1 MSAPPERSS
10 IFQNS
15 SRSFCV
21 QIEAYFDTGTST
33 VSYLVLDADSKRC
46 ALIDSVLD
54 YDPKSG
60 RTRTTNADRLVARVR
75 ELGAT
80 VDWILET
87 HAHADHLSAAAYLK
101 EMLGG
106 RTGIGEQIAQVQA
119 IFGLLFN
126 AGQAFATDGRQ
137 FDRLFADGDT
147 FSVGKLGF
155 QVMHTPGH
163 TPACVSY
170 LVSDGEEQTVF
181 VGDTLFMP
189 DTGTARC
196 DFPGGDARR
205 LYRSIHRLLELPE
218 QTRLFLCHDYPPN
231 ERDVTFVTTVDDQRR
246 GNIHVRDGLSEEGF
260 VALRTQ
266 RDATLEM
273 PVLLLPAIQVNMR
286 CGAFPEPEENG
297 VRYLK
302 IPLNAV

>member
-1 MSAPPERSS
+1 M
-10 IFQNS
+10 
-15 SRSFCV
+15 

-33 VSYLVLDADSKRC
+33 VSYLVLDPDSKRC

-101 EMLGG
+101 KMLGG
-106 RTGIGEQIAQVQA
+106 QTGIGEQIAQVQA
-119 IFGLLFN
+119 IFGQIFN
-126 AGQAFATDGRQ
+126 AGPAFATDGRQ
-137 FDRLFADGDT
+137 FDRLFADGDN
-147 FSVGKLGF
+147 FSTGRLNF

-170 LVSDGEEQTVF
+170 LVSDGEEQAVF

-196 DFPGGDARR
+196 DFPGGDART
-205 LYRSIHRLLELPE
+205 LYRSIRRLLELPE
-218 QTRLFLCHDYPPN
+218 QTRLYLCHDYPPN
-231 ERDVTFVTTVDDQRR
+231 AREVTYVTTVGDQRR
-246 GNIHVRDGLSEEGF
+246 GNIHVRDGLGEDDF
-260 VALRTQ
+260 VALRTR

-286 CGAFPEPEENG
+286 CGAFPEPEDNG

-302 IPLNAV
+302 IPLNAL

>member
-15 SRSFCV
+15 SRSLCV

-33 VSYLVLDADSKRC
+33 VSYLVLGPDSKRC

-60 RTRTTNADRLVARVR
+60 RTRTSNADRLVARVR
-75 ELGAT
+75 ELGTT

-101 EMLGG
+101 KMLGG
-106 RTGIGEQIAQVQA
+106 QTGIGEQIAQVQA
-119 IFGLLFN
+119 IFGQIFN
-126 AGQAFATDGRQ
+126 AGPAFATDGRQ
-137 FDRLFADGDT
+137 FDRLFADGDN
-147 FSVGKLGF
+147 FSTGRLNF

-170 LVSDGEEQTVF
+170 LVSDGEEQAVF

-196 DFPGGDARR
+196 DFPGGDART
-205 LYRSIHRLLELPE
+205 LYRSIRRLLELPE
-218 QTRLFLCHDYPPN
+218 QTRLYLCHDYPPN
-231 ERDVTFVTTVDDQRR
+231 AREVTYVTTVGDQRR
-246 GNIHVRDGLSEEGF
+246 GNIHVRDGLGEDDF
-260 VALRTQ
+260 VALRTR

-286 CGAFPEPEENG
+286 CGAFPEPEDNG

-302 IPLNAV
+302 IPLNSL

>member
-1 MSAPPERSS
+1 M
-10 IFQNS
+10 
-15 SRSFCV
+15 
-21 QIEAYFDTGTST
+21 QIEAFFDTGTST
-33 VSYLVLDADSKRC
+33 FSYLVLDPDSRRC

-60 RTRTTNADRLVARVR
+60 RTRTTNADRLIARVR

-101 EMLGG
+101 ETLGG
-106 RTGIGEQIAQVQA
+106 RTGIGDQITQVQT
-119 IFGLLFN
+119 IFGRLFN
-126 AGQAFATDGRQ
+126 AGSAFATDGSQ
-137 FDRLFADGDT
+137 FDHLFADGEN
-147 FSVGKLGF
+147 FSTGKLNF
-155 QVMHTPGH
+155 QVMRTPGH

-170 LVSDGEEQTVF
+170 LVSDGAELAVF

-196 DFPGGDARR
+196 DFPGGDART
-205 LYRSIHRLLELPE
+205 LYRSIRHLLELPE
-218 QTRLFLCHDYPPN
+218 QTRLHLCHDYPPN
-231 ERDVTFVTTVDDQRR
+231 AREVTFVTTVGEQRR
-246 GNIHVRDGLSEEGF
+246 ANIHVRDGLGEDDF
-260 VALRTQ
+260 VALRTR

-273 PVLLLPAIQVNMR
+273 PVLLLPAIQINMR
-286 CGAFPEPEENG
+286 CGAFPEPEDNG

-302 IPLNAV
+302 IPLNAL

>member
-1 MSAPPERSS
+1 M
-10 IFQNS
+10 
-15 SRSFCV
+15 
-21 QIEAYFDTGTST
+21 QIEAFFDSATST
-33 VSYLVLDADSKRC
+33 FSYLVFDPDSKRC

-60 RTRTTNADRLVARVR
+60 RTRTTSADRLVARVR

-101 EMLGG
+101 KALGG
-106 RTGIGEQIAQVQA
+106 NTAIGEQITQVQA
-119 IFGLLFN
+119 IFGQLFN
-126 AGQAFATDGRQ
+126 AGAAFATDGRQ
-137 FDRLFADGDT
+137 FDRLFANGDT
-147 FSVGKLGF
+147 FWTGKLNF

-170 LVSDGEEQTVF
+170 LVSDGEQQAVF

-205 LYRSIHRLLELPE
+205 LYRSIRHLLELPE
-218 QTRLFLCHDYPPN
+218 QTKLYLCHDYPPDA
-231 ERDVTFVTTVDDQRR
+231 RAITFVTTVGDQRR
-246 GNIHVRDGLSEEGF
+246 ANIHVRDGFGEDDF
-260 VALRTQ
+260 VALRTR

-286 CGAFPEPEENG
+286 CGEFPEPEDNG

-302 IPLNAV
+302 IPLNAM

>member
-1 MSAPPERSS
+1 M
-10 IFQNS
+10 
-15 SRSFCV
+15 

-33 VSYLVLDADSKRC
+33 VSYLVLDPDSKRC

-75 ELGAT
+75 GLGAT

-101 EMLGG
+101 KMLGG
-106 RTGIGEQIAQVQA
+106 QTGIGEQIAQVQA
-119 IFGLLFN
+119 IFGQIFN
-126 AGQAFATDGRQ
+126 AGPAFATDGRQ
-137 FDRLFADGDT
+137 FDRLFADGDN
-147 FSVGKLGF
+147 FSTGRLNF

-170 LVSDGEEQTVF
+170 LVSDGEEQAVF

-196 DFPGGDARR
+196 DFPGGDART
-205 LYRSIHRLLELPE
+205 LYRSIRRLLELPE
-218 QTRLFLCHDYPPN
+218 QTRLYLCHDYPPN
-231 ERDVTFVTTVDDQRR
+231 AREVTYVTTVGDQRR
-246 GNIHVRDGLSEEGF
+246 GNIHVRDGLGEDDF
-260 VALRTQ
+260 VALRTR

-286 CGAFPEPEENG
+286 CGAFPEPEDNG

-302 IPLNAV
+302 IPLNAL

>member
-1 MSAPPERSS
+1 M
-10 IFQNS
+10 
-15 SRSFCV
+15 

-33 VSYLVLDADSKRC
+33 VSYLVLDPDSKRC

-101 EMLGG
+101 KMLGG
-106 RTGIGEQIAQVQA
+106 QTGIGEQIAQVQA
-119 IFGLLFN
+119 IFGQIFN
-126 AGQAFATDGRQ
+126 AGPAFATDGRQ

-147 FSVGKLGF
+147 FSTGKLNF

-170 LVSDGEEQTVF
+170 LVSDGEEQAVF

-196 DFPGGDARR
+196 DFPGGDART
-205 LYRSIHRLLELPE
+205 LYRSIRRLLELPE
-218 QTRLFLCHDYPPN
+218 QTRLYLCHDYPPN
-231 ERDVTFVTTVDDQRR
+231 AREVTYVTTVGDQRR
-246 GNIHVRDGLSEEGF
+246 GNIHVRDGLGEDDF
-260 VALRTQ
+260 VALRTR

-286 CGAFPEPEENG
+286 CGAFPEPEDNG
-297 VRYLK
+297 VCYLK
-302 IPLNAV
+302 IPLNAL

>member
-1 MSAPPERSS
+1 M
-10 IFQNS
+10 
-15 SRSFCV
+15 
-21 QIEAYFDTGTST
+21 QIEAFFDTGTST
-33 VSYLVLDADSKRC
+33 FSYLVLDPDSRRC

-60 RTRTTNADRLVARVR
+60 RTRTTNADRLIARVR

-87 HAHADHLSAAAYLK
+87 HAHADHFSAAAYLK
-101 EMLGG
+101 ETLGG
-106 RTGIGEQIAQVQA
+106 RTGIGDQITQVQT
-119 IFGLLFN
+119 IFGRLFN
-126 AGQAFATDGRQ
+126 AGPAFATDGSQ
-137 FDRLFADGDT
+137 FDHLFADDEN
-147 FSVGKLGF
+147 FSTGKLNF
-155 QVMHTPGH
+155 QVMRTPGH

-170 LVSDGEEQTVF
+170 LVSDGAELAVF

-196 DFPGGDARR
+196 DFPGGDART
-205 LYRSIHRLLELPE
+205 LYRSIRHLLELPE
-218 QTRLFLCHDYPPN
+218 QTKLYLCHDYPPN
-231 ERDVTFVTTVDDQRR
+231 AREVTFVTTVGEQRR
-246 GNIHVRDGLSEEGF
+246 ANIHVRDSLGEDDF
-260 VALRTQ
+260 VALRTR

-286 CGAFPEPEENG
+286 CGAFPEPEDNG

-302 IPLNAV
+302 IPLNAL